1 MQSALPCNSMHL
13 QVLPRHCLVIICG
26 APMEPLLCKAPFS
39 YYHCEIIIIIF
50 SLSLLTTIAVK
61 NWSREW
67 IMRLRC
73 NFEEKNTRKG
83 RKFSSDFVLLRRNKN
98 TSLQKKRTR
107 RKFTYPSTELTTSP
121 AQPANNQMTCNYGD
135 SVDKWTKNK
144 SYKAARWTT
153 QTNRDSSPR
162 PCHSAWCR
170 A

>member
-13 QVLPRHCLVIICG
+13 QVSPRHCLVIICG

-50 SLSLLTTIAVK
+50 SLSPDNNCRGELEQRMDYETAVQF
-61 NWSREW
+61 WRE
-67 IMRLRC
+67 
-73 NFEEKNTRKG
+73 NTRKG